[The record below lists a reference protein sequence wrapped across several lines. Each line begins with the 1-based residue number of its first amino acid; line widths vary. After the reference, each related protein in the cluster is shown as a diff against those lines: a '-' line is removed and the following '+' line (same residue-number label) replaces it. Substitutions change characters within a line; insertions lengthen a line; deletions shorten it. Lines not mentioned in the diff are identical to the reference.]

1 MTEPSLAELVGGRAA
16 KSLQSLQIT
25 TVDELLGHY
34 PRRYEDRG
42 ELTDLA
48 SLMLGA
54 EVTVLARV
62 RDVRLKYLPDGRRGP
77 ANRPSSRALTT
88 VVITDGRHDLN
99 LKFFN
104 SPRVGRVLR
113 VGTVGLFAGTVQRFR
128 NELELLHPDFEILTD
143 SDVSDAES
151 VERLATAPV
160 PVYPATA
167 KCSSWQI
174 GRAVALVLPIGEQQP
189 DPLTPELRTR
199 AAVIPR
205 GQALRWIH
213 QPQDRGQITLARHRL
228 RWDEAF
234 GLQVLLAQRRAARA
248 GDPAVA
254 RPGRSGGLLARFDE
268 RMPFELTKGQREV
281 GATLASD
288 LARAHPMARL
298 LQGEVGSGKT
308 VVALRAMLQVVDS
321 GGQCALLA
329 PTEVLAAQH
338 ARSLADLLG
347 DLAGGGQ
354 LGGAADGTRIA
365 LVTGSQGA
373 AARRTALSA
382 AASGEAGIVVG
393 THALLEEKVQFADLG
408 LIVVDEQHRFGVE
421 QRAALLD
428 KAVAGTHPHLLV
440 MTATPIPRTVAMT
453 IFGDLE
459 VSTLSELPSG
469 RRPLVTHVV
478 AAVEHPGHYA
488 RVWERARE
496 EVAAGRQVYV
506 VCPRVDSDDPDAAD
520 RLDPELAGEGGGR
533 PLPPAAAVSSVM
545 ARLAGEELAGLRL
558 AALTGRLSGVEKDQI
573 MSRFADHS
581 RADGVDVLIATTVI
595 EVGVDVANASLMIVL
610 DADRFGVSQLHQ
622 LRGRVGR
629 GGHPGLC
636 LLVTNTA
643 AGTPGRARLEAVA
656 STNNG
661 FELSRYDLA
670 ERREGEVL
678 GAAQSGRSRALKLLS
693 VINDEALIKRARALA
708 TELVAAD
715 PQLADHP
722 ELAARIRAM
731 VAAEQAEYL
740 EKS

>member
-1 MTEPSLAELVGGRAA
+1 MAEPSLAAVVGGRAA

-25 TVDELLGHY
+25 TVDELLAHY

-48 SLMLGA
+48 SLVLGA

-62 RDVRLKYLPDGRRGP
+62 RAVSVKSLGPGGHRGVGG
-77 ANRPSSRALTT
+77 RPSARALTT
-88 VVITDGRHDLN
+88 VVITDGRNELN

-113 VGTVGLFAGTVQRFR
+113 PGTLGLFAGTVQRFR
-128 NELELLHPDFEILTD
+128 GELELLHPDFEMLTD
-143 SDVSDAES
+143 TDAADAAS
-151 VERLATAPV
+151 VERLASSPV

-167 KCSSWQI
+167 KCSSWQVA
-174 GRAVALVLPIGEQQP
+174 RSVALAVPIGEQQP
-189 DPLTPELRTR
+189 DPLTAQLR
-199 AAVIPR
+199 AQAGVIPR

-213 QPQDRGQITLARHRL
+213 QPEDRGQVTRARHRL

-234 GLQVLLAQRRAARA
+234 NLQVLLAQRRAARMA
-248 GDPAVA
+248 EPAEV
-254 RPGRSGGLLARFDE
+254 RPGRAGGLLARFDE
-268 RMPFELTKGQREV
+268 SLPFQLTKGQLEV
-281 GATLASD
+281 GAQLAAD

-329 PTEVLAAQH
+329 PTEVLAGQH
-338 ARSLADLLG
+338 ARSLADLMG
-347 DLAGGGQ
+347 ALAAGGQ
-354 LGGAADGTRIA
+354 LGGAADGTQIV
-365 LVTGSQGA
+365 LVTGSQSA
-373 AARRTALSA
+373 ATRRAALSA
-382 AASGEAGIVVG
+382 AGSGAAGIVVG
-393 THALLEEKVQFADLG
+393 THALLEDKVQFADLG

-428 KAVAGTHPHLLV
+428 KAQTGTHPHLLV

-453 IFGDLE
+453 VFGDLE
-459 VSTLSELPSG
+459 VSTLAELPSG

-478 AAVEHPGHYA
+478 AAVDHPEHFR
-488 RVWERARE
+488 RVWQRARE

-506 VCPRVDSDDPDAAD
+506 VCPRVDADDTEP
-520 RLDPELAGEGGGR
+520 RGDPELAGQPGAA
-533 PLPPAAAVSSVM
+533 PLPPAAAVNSVLS
-545 ARLAGEELAGLRL
+545 RLAGQELSGLRL
-558 AALTGRLSGVEKDQI
+558 ASLTGRLTGPEKDQV
-573 MSRFADHS
+573 MARFADPG
-581 RADGVDVLIATTVI
+581 RADGVDVLVATTVV
-595 EVGVDVANASLMIVL
+595 EVGVDVPNATLMIVL

-629 GGHPGLC
+629 GGHQGLC

-643 AGTPGRARLEAVA
+643 AGTPGRTRLEAVA
-656 STNNG
+656 ATNDG

-678 GAAQSGRSRALKLLS
+678 GAAQSGRSRTLKLLS
-693 VINDEALIKRARALA
+693 VIKHEPLIKRARALA
-708 TELVAAD
+708 GELVQAD
-715 PQLADHP
+715 PELAGHP
-722 ELAARIRAM
+722 ELAARIQAM
-731 VAAEQAEYL
+731 VAAEQADYL